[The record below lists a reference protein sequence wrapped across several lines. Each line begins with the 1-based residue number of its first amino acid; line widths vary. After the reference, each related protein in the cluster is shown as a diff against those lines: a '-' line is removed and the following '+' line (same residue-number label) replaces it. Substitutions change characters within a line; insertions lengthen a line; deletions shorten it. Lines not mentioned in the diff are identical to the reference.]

1 MTETYKKVFCNM
13 VNCGDDTYLTRII
26 RWHCEA
32 LLRKVGPGREN
43 LAGFPQKHIIQ
54 VACVSLQCAITDVLL
69 LPSLPPSPSS
79 KCSLPPNGSLPLPD
93 LLLCGDEGV
102 VQRWGEDQG
111 RGRGDW
117 VKKWG
122 VEVITFLMLTADLL

>member
-1 MTETYKKVFCNM
+1 M
-13 VNCGDDTYLTRII
+13 
-26 RWHCEA
+26 
-32 LLRKVGPGREN
+32 GPGREN

-54 VACVSLQCAITDVLL
+54 VACVSLQAAITDVLL

-79 KCSLPPNGSLPLPD
+79 KCLLPSNGSLPLPD